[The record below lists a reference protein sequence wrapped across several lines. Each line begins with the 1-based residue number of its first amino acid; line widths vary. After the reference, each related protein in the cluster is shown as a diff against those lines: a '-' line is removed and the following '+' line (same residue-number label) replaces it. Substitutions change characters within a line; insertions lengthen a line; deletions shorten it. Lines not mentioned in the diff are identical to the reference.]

1 MRSAGIVSLVAVRA
15 EGPWAASETLQEL
28 GKHFPDEQQHL
39 THWSCYF
46 RVADV
51 LSLTRMLRYDGP
63 LELLSMCLCLYQ
75 VGTVSNKRMGS
86 DVWWDLWC
94 LLFVFLIT
102 SRARSIAGPLTGR
115 PPLARRVCG
124 SRRCRRMWWKTTCRR
139 TRRSWRVW

>member
-1 MRSAGIVSLVAVRA
+1 MRSAGIVSLVAFGA

-39 THWSCYF
+39 THWARYF

-86 DVWWDLWC
+86 DVWWG
-94 LLFVFLIT
+94 
-102 SRARSIAGPLTGR
+102 S
-115 PPLARRVCG
+115 LAPSVCM
-124 SRRCRRMWWKTTCRR
+124 CA
-139 TRRSWRVW
+139 

>member
-1 MRSAGIVSLVAVRA
+1 MRSAGIVSLVAFGA

-39 THWSCYF
+39 THWARYF

-86 DVWWDLWC
+86 DVWWGSLYVC
-94 LLFVFLIT
+94 LIA

-124 SRRCRRMWWKTTCRR
+124 SRRCRRMWRKTTCRR
-139 TRRSWRVW
+139 TRRSWRVR